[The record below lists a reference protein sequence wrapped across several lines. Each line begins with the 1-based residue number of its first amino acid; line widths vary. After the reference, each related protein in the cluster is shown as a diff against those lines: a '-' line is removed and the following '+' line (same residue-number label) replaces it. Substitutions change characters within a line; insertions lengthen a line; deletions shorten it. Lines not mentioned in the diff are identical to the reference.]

1 MNNHMSPIQTNRQE
15 CSVYARV
22 VGWITPVKNWNK
34 GKQSE
39 FCDRKTYQVED
50 KD

>member
-1 MNNHMSPIQTNRQE
+1 MTPSQLQRQE
-15 CSVYARV
+15 CTIYTRC

-39 FCDRKTYQVED
+39 FGDRKTYD
-50 KD
+50 KQLELVD

>member
-1 MNNHMSPIQTNRQE
+1 MNKQKRQE

-34 GKQSE
+34 GKKAE
-39 FCDRKTYQVED
+39 YKDRVTYETESRI
-50 KD
+50 K